1 MDACGKTFKDG
12 TDAVHVISQA
22 IVVMANFKEHKIPLQ
37 LVRVK
42 ETNIMLTFTKHPE
55 TSVQKSDRSIQCSC
69 SIAILKIM
77 KEDTEK
83 EMMESIA
90 DDQANQVEYEK
101 RNGPIA
107 QMLDVQGAPK
117 VEMDKELEDLEQN
130 MQDTQEVQEGLIN
143 DLPEAR
149 VSEGIFVKIYKTQSN
164 PPRSVLPAL
173 CWQALGRWPGS
184 DPPQDALIVVK
195 DVHRDASHGFC
206 VEWSMC
212 SA

>member
-1 MDACGKTFKDG
+1 
-12 TDAVHVISQA
+12 
-22 IVVMANFKEHKIPLQ
+22 
-37 LVRVK
+37 
-42 ETNIMLTFTKHPE
+42 MLTFTKHPE

-130 MQDTQEVQEGLIN
+130 MQDT
-143 DLPEAR
+143 EAQ
-149 VSEGIFVKIYKTQSN
+149 VSEGIFVKIYNTQSI

-173 CWQALGRWPGS
+173 GWQALGRWPGS
-184 DPPQDALIVVK
+184 DPPQDALIAVK

-206 VEWSMC
+206 VEWSMWSGAC
-212 SA
+212 AVLESISIASMLR